1 MCFMC
6 EAMAP
11 LPGPFNMTGLP
22 LCKAQGG
29 RLPPPPPPSAA
40 LLLPPTGPG
49 TANDGGGGGGG
60 GDVVSPAPAFAAF
73 RALKSRRRRQQPSSS
88 PESGPEPAGEEAA
101 GCPATALDDGPLPP
115 PPPPALAV
123 SDDLGYLLEVM
134 GALDADPLIDEV
146 AVVADVS
153 EFGGEASR
161 GFVVV
166 EHKLALARRA
176 LPRLRFAGLQLLT
189 TAARGGGGG
198 APPSRPGRLD
208 GLDAATCTHHATR
221 GVLLANTDH
230 YRWVGGA
237 VAYDALMMR
246 RARHLLATAPQSCC
260 NHGIYMSG
268 VVMRWAGGAVA
279 PPRRRDDFLG

>member
-1 MCFMC
+1 MPSLPPPGEDMCFMC
-6 EAMAP
+6 EAVAP

-22 LCKAQGG
+22 LCKAQRG
-29 RLPPPPPPSAA
+29 RLPPPPPPGAA
-40 LLLPPTGPG
+40 MLPPPTGPG
-49 TANDGGGGGGG
+49 TANDGGGGGG
-60 GDVVSPAPAFAAF
+60 VSPAPAFAAF

-88 PESGPEPAGEEAA
+88 PEPEPEPAGEEAA
-101 GCPATALDDGPLPP
+101 EYPATALDGGLQPS

-123 SDDLGYLLEVM
+123 GDDLGYLLEVM

-176 LPRLRFAGLQLLT
+176 LPKLRLAGLQLLT
-189 TAARGGGGG
+189 TAAHGGGGG
-198 APPSRPGRLD
+198 GTPPSRPGRLD
-208 GLDAATCTHHATR
+208 GLDAATRTHHATR

-237 VAYDALMMR
+237 VA
-246 RARHLLATAPQSCC
+246 S
-260 NHGIYMSG
+260 
-268 VVMRWAGGAVA
+268 
-279 PPRRRDDFLG
+279 PRRRRRHVCRGSHGPPDTG